1 MKGCNYAMKEIHY
14 DKSAKISIILLIIII
29 FIYVC
34 GFFYFKNH
42 FFFRTSVDGI
52 DISCKT
58 VEEAKDK
65 IYSEV
70 GNFRLKIIGRDNKD
84 EILSEDIN
92 LEYEGSKKIDE
103 IKNEQKPFFWASSL
117 IDKKEYNK
125 IKLFLYDESMLEE
138 KIKNMKVMNNDNLI
152 EPKNPQFQYTDGS
165 YIILEE
171 VEGNKIDYD
180 KLVKTIK
187 CAIET
192 GTNKIDLEDSEC
204 YDKPVYTK
212 DSEEVKAAKATM
224 DKYVSSKIAYSFD
237 ERIETVDGS
246 IINKWIKVSDN
257 MKPYIDESS
266 VKEYIDSL
274 AKKYNTVG
282 IERRFKS
289 STGKTVIVKGGY
301 YGWKINSREEAKC
314 LIDNIEHGQTIMKEP
329 LYKQKALERGDDDIG
344 DTYVEVNIT
353 KQHVWFYKE
362 GKLIAQGDVVTGC
375 QGKNTPTF
383 LGVYSLNYKQKDAT
397 LKGAGYS
404 SDVSYWMPF
413 NGNIGLH
420 DASWRSS
427 FGGNIYKTNGTHGCV
442 NMPKYLAKK
451 IFENIDAGTP
461 IICYSEETKSSENKK

>member
-1 MKGCNYAMKEIHY
+1 MKGCNYVMIEKYY

-29 FIYVC
+29 FIYFC

-65 IYSEV
+65 IFNEV
-70 GNFRLKIIGRDNKD
+70 GDFRLKIRGKDNIED

-92 LEYEGSKKIDE
+92 LKYEGGEKIDD
-103 IKNEQKPFFWASSL
+103 IKKEQRPFFWASSL
-117 IDKKEYNK
+117 IDKKDYSN
-125 IKLFLYDESMLEE
+125 IKLFLYDESMLKK
-138 KIKNMKVMNNDNLI
+138 KIDTMKVLNNADMI
-152 EPKNPQFQYTDGS
+152 EPKNPQFQYTEGR
-165 YIILEE
+165 YMILNEI
-171 VEGNKIDYD
+171 EGNKINYD
-180 KLVKTIK
+180 KLVRNIK
-187 CAIET
+187 SAIET
-192 GTNKIDLEDSEC
+192 GIKEIDLENRDC
-204 YDKPVYTK
+204 YDKPQYTK
-212 DSEEVKAAKATM
+212 DSKEVEAAKNIM
-224 DKYVSSKIAYSFD
+224 DKYVSSKIAYTFD
-237 ERIETVDGS
+237 EHIETVDGS
-246 IINKWIKVSDN
+246 IINEWVKVSDD
-257 MKPYIDESS
+257 MKPYIDKSKVE
-266 VKEYIDSL
+266 EYINFL

-289 STGKTVIVKGGY
+289 SIGKNVIVKGGY
-301 YGWKINSREEAKC
+301 YGWKINSKEEVKC

-329 LYKQKALERGDDDIG
+329 LYTQKALARGDDDIG

-353 KQHVWFYKE
+353 RQHIWYYKQ

-375 QGKNTPTF
+375 KSKNTPTF
-383 LGVYSLNYKQKDAT
+383 LGVYSLNYKQKGAT

-404 SDVSYWMPF
+404 SNVSYWMPF

-451 IFENIDAGTP
+451 IFENIEAGTP
-461 IICYSEETKSSENKK
+461 VICYSEETESSEK